1 MTIRD
6 GVRELVRWERLNLR
20 LALQLVIGGALLITL
35 LLSQRLR
42 GWLLAMLSAAD
53 MQLLLRWSVTA
64 LLLLIPIAGIISLVS
79 QYAFWEGWLDGL
91 PDVAELFDGTGPDA
105 AGSGP
110 TGPAGEPAR
119 AYVVYLDG
127 IHQSE
132 QDHPPRVQALLG
144 ALERGL
150 PRGFRLLRGLEIYT
164 VMPVALVEDSGGSWF
179 WRRVFA
185 LQEQHPNSL
194 MRLLTA
200 VLVQANNVIKVGISS
215 DRRYGPI
222 RHYELALKIGLRLAG
237 QGFQP
242 GTDCPLVLLGYSGG
256 GEMAFG
262 VADFLSRI
270 VRVPIHII
278 TFCGVFSGGHPLER
292 VHTIGTVVGSRDPVA
307 AFGNIAYPGRSPL
320 LPFSS
325 WRRALAAGRVNRRT
339 IDGMNH
345 NGGRGPFSE
354 RYRDAVVAGIL
365 DLLPALSDPGAAGP

>member
-6 GVRELVRWERLNLR
+6 GVREQLRRERLNLR
-20 LALQLVIGGALLITL
+20 LAVWLLSGGGLLTAL
-35 LLSQRLR
+35 LLSGRLR
-42 GWLLAMLSAAD
+42 GWLWTLLSAAD
-53 MQLLLRWSVTA
+53 LQLLLRWGGA
-64 LLLLIPIAGIISLVS
+64 GLLLLIPIAGIVSLVS

-91 PDVAELFDGTGPDA
+91 PEVEDLFGDDAVGAGP
-105 AGSGP
+105 
-110 TGPAGEPAR
+110 GEPAR
-119 AYVVYLDG
+119 GYVVYLDG

-144 ALERGL
+144 ALERRL
-150 PRGFRLLRGLEIYT
+150 PAGFRLLRGLDTYT

-185 LQEQHPNSL
+185 LQEQHPNGL
-194 MRLLTA
+194 VRLLTA

-222 RHYELALKIGLRLAG
+222 RHYELALKIGLRLAE

-242 GTDCPLVLLGYSGG
+242 ESGSPLVLLGYSGG

-262 VADFLSRI
+262 VADYLSRLA
-270 VRVPIHII
+270 RTPLHIL
-278 TFCGVFSGGHPLER
+278 TVCGVFSGEHPLER
-292 VHTIGTVVGSRDPVA
+292 VRTIGTVVGSRDPVA
-307 AFGNIAYPGRSPL
+307 AFGNLAYPGRSPL
-320 LPFSS
+320 LPFSR
-325 WRRALAAGRVNRRT
+325 WRLALAAGLVSRHT

-365 DLLPALSDPGAAGP
+365 DLLPPLSDPGAARR